1 MSKRLADA
9 GAERDDQRLDV
20 LRAQD
25 LVEAR
30 LLDVQDLAAQRQ
42 DRLEPPVAAL
52 LGGAA
57 GRVALDDVQLAL
69 GRVAL
74 LAVGELARQ
83 RHPVERALA
92 DDEVARLAGGLAGAR
107 GREALLDDPAAV
119 GRVLLEVLGDR
130 LGERALDLARDLGVA
145 ELGLGLALE
154 LRLGELDADDR
165 GQALAD
171 VVAGEVAVGVL
182 EDAGLLRAVVERPRQ
197 RAPEAR
203 EVACRRRPC

>member
-9 GAERDDQRLDV
+9 AAERDDQRLDV
-20 LRAQD
+20 VRAQD
-25 LVEAR
+25 LVEPG
-30 LLDVQDLAAQRQ
+30 LLDVQELAAQRQ

-69 GRVAL
+69 GGVAL

-83 RHPVERALA
+83 GHPVERALA
-92 DDEVARLAGGLAGAR
+92 DDEVARLAGRLAGPR
-107 GREALLDDPAAV
+107 GREALLDDPPAV

-130 LGERALDLARDLGVA
+130 VGERALDLARDLGVA

-154 LRLGELDADDR
+154 LGVGELDADDG

-171 VVAGEVAVGVL
+171 VLAREVAVGVL
-182 EDAGLLRAVVERPRQ
+182 EHARLLRPLVERPGQ
-197 RAPEAR
+197 RAR
-203 EVACRRRPC
+203 GSR